1 MDRVTIGQDLAMVER
16 HVTLGLLHIERQVQI
31 IATLKGQCDF
41 AAEAQAARILV
52 TFEEMQV
59 EYEAHRDRLW
69 RKL

>member
-1 MDRVTIGQDLAMVER
+1 MVER
-16 HVTLGLLHIERQVQI
+16 HVTLGCFTSSGKCKSLRRKKRQ
-31 IATLKGQCDF
+31 CHF

-59 EYEAHRDRLW
+59 EYEAHRDRRW